1 MGHMTAAPVWS
12 ILIATLGERRP
23 LFERLMGALLPQLDA
38 HDGAVQV
45 TAWHNNGR
53 PSLPVIRQKM
63 VRAAT
68 GDYVSWIDDD
78 DLVPDYFVQQ
88 GLAALETRPDYV
100 GWDVQCY
107 SNGRP
112 TAISHHALKY
122 GGWYNEGGGHYRD
135 LSHINPI
142 RRELALLA
150 DFSRTQ
156 PGQPEDRHW
165 ATQLRRTGA
174 VRSEVVVDRIMYHYL
189 YSTCRTAGQ
198 GSRWQRPQRIHRA
211 VGIDRAEINHPYFS
225 WSPDA

>member
-1 MGHMTAAPVWS
+1 MTVTPTWS
-12 ILIATLGERRP
+12 ILIATLGERRAV
-23 LFERLMGALLPQLDA
+23 FERLMGALLPQLDQA
-38 HDGAVQV
+38 GGRVRV

-63 VRAAT
+63 VRAAP
-68 GDYVSWIDDD
+68 GEYVSWIDDD
-78 DLVPDYFVQQ
+78 DLVPDYFVGQ

-100 GWDVQCY
+100 GFDVQCY

-150 DFSRTQ
+150 DFSRT
-156 PGQPEDRHW
+156 PAGQPEDRAW
-165 ATQLRRTGA
+165 ATQLRRTGK
-174 VRSEVVVDRIMYHYL
+174 VRTEVVVDRIMYHYQ
-189 YSTCRTAGQ
+189 YCTSKVVGQ
-198 GSRWQRPQRIHRA
+198 GSRWQQPNRIHR
-211 VGIDRAEINHPYFS
+211 GETDRSPINHPYFS